1 MPSSRASVG
10 AGRRRSSDE
19 IHRLLLEAAS
29 ELFAEKGYAATTTR
43 EIGVRAGVPEVML
56 FRHFGSKASLF
67 SEASLQP
74 FNDFLSQFAASW
86 GVHVDEAEPD
96 ESYLQELVRG
106 LYELAR
112 DRPDRKRQRLHP
124 RP

>member
-56 FRHFGSKASLF
+56 FRPFGSKASLF

-74 FNDFLSQFAASW
+74 FHDFLPPFAADW
-86 GVHVDEAEPD
+86 GVPVDAAGLAGAH
-96 ESYLQELVRG
+96 LQG
-106 LYELAR
+106 FGG
-112 DRPDRKRQRLHP
+112 
-124 RP
+124 

>member
-74 FNDFLSQFAASW
+74 FNDFLSQ
-86 GVHVDEAEPD
+86 
-96 ESYLQELVRG
+96 L
-106 LYELAR
+106 
-112 DRPDRKRQRLHP
+112 DRKRVGEGKSVSVRVELGG
-124 RP
+124 RRIINKKK